1 MFSLKTLIT
10 HTYTQSSKAVSG
22 GKKKHGG
29 GFIWVGQ
36 LAFSVMHERETGAN
50 ISRGQTK
57 TTQLLLLLTE
67 AMLPYCGSRVD

>member
-1 MFSLKTLIT
+1 M
-10 HTYTQSSKAVSG
+10 
-22 GKKKHGG
+22 
-29 GFIWVGQ
+29 GQ

-57 TTQLLLLLTE
+57 TTQLLLLTE

>member
-1 MFSLKTLIT
+1 M
-10 HTYTQSSKAVSG
+10 
-22 GKKKHGG
+22 G

-57 TTQLLLLLTE
+57 TTQLLLLTE